1 MKYKLGR
8 KDRITKLYPIIAL
21 RDIPVA
27 HVKVGDRG
35 GQVKSKH
42 NLSQEGDCWI
52 SGDARVYGSAKV
64 YESAR
69 ISGNAR
75 VYGSAKVYESARISG
90 NAKVYGNSHVF
101 RSANVF
107 ESAQIFG
114 SARIS
119 ESAQISGIARISGS
133 AQIFGSARISGS
145 AQVYGS
151 ARVRESAWISGDSRI
166 SEPWHY
172 LSIHNLKYPLTITPQ
187 NVVGGYS
194 GCRTFTHEEFEGLTL
209 EDCKS
214 KDWTQKQLD
223 VYKSFLGTWRAIQ
236 ESMTQELINQPK
248 QNKTK

>member
-52 SGDARVYGSAKV
+52 SGD
-64 YESAR
+64 
-69 ISGNAR
+69 AR

>member
-69 ISGNAR
+69 ISGNA
-75 VYGSAKVYESARISG
+75 
-90 NAKVYGNSHVF
+90 KVYGNSHVF

-107 ESAQIFG
+107 E
-114 SARIS
+114 
-119 ESAQISGIARISGS
+119 S